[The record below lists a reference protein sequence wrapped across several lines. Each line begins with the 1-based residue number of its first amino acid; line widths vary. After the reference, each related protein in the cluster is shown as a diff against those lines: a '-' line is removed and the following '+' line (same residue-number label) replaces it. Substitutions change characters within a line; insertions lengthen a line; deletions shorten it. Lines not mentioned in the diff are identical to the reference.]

1 MIKLV
6 HVITSMDR
14 GGAQSMLARLVN
26 ELAKNREYHQEIII
40 LTGKKEY
47 DFESNINIHY
57 LNISVNKSLFIKLL
71 EFRALIKSL
80 APEIIQSWMYHAN
93 FLAFF
98 SGINRGKIVF
108 NIRHS
113 LHDIEN
119 EKKLTK
125 ILIIIGSYMSRFV
138 FKTVYCSKVSMKQ
151 HYKAGY
157 SEAKSTY
164 IPNGFDFSKFAP
176 NHKYRRD
183 YREQMS
189 IDPKTFV
196 FGSIAR
202 FHPMK
207 NHIGLIKDFSLIKG
221 NCSLVLIGEGIVNE
235 EIKQLIQK
243 LKLENRVVL
252 LDKKEDI
259 HKWLPAFD
267 SIIIPS
273 LWGEAFP
280 NILGEAMSTEIPCIV
295 SQVGDAPLILG
306 DCGLV
311 IEDSIHKSMQ
321 YIHSLST
328 SDRKNLGRLARN
340 RIIAKY
346 SLSNSI
352 KMYSDLYKDLI
363 LI

>member
-14 GGAQSMLARLVN
+14 GGAQSMLQRLVD
-26 ELAKNREYHQEIII
+26 ELEKMGEYHQEIII
-40 LTGKKEY
+40 LTGKNEY
-47 DFESNINIHY
+47 KLHSNITIHY
-57 LNISVNKSLFIKLL
+57 LNTEINKSLIAKLI
-71 EFRALIKSL
+71 EFRALIKSI

-98 SGINRGKIVF
+98 SGISRENIVF

-113 LHDIEN
+113 LHDIKN
-119 EKKLTK
+119 EKQLTR
-125 ILIIIGSYMSRFV
+125 ILIKICSFMSRYV

-157 SEAKSTY
+157 SESKSIF
-164 IPNGFDFSKFAP
+164 IPNGFDVRKFAP

-183 YREQMS
+183 YRERMS
-189 IDPKTFV
+189 IEPKTFV

-207 NHIGLIKDFSLIKG
+207 NHLGLIKDFSLIQG
-221 NCSLVLIGEGIVNE
+221 NCSLVLIGEGVVNE
-235 EIKQLIQK
+235 EIKQLVQN

-252 LDKKEDI
+252 LEKKEDI
-259 HKWLPAFD
+259 NKWLSAID

-321 YIHSLST
+321 YMHNLSA
-328 SDRKNLGRLARN
+328 SDRNNLGRMARN

-346 SLSNSI
+346 SLSNSS